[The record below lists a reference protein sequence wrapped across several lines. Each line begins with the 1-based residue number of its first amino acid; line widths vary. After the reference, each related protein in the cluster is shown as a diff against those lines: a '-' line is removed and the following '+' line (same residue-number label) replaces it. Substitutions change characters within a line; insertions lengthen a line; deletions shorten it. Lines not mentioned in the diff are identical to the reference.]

1 MSELVYLEFGATLVE
16 YREGWDLQRRVH
28 ARRVVDEVPDSCLLL
43 EHEPVYT
50 AGKRTAASD
59 RPFGDPGAPVIDVDR
74 GGKITWHGP
83 GQLTGYPVIKLREPL
98 DVVAYVRALEEAM
111 IRTCAEF
118 GVSTG
123 RVAGRS
129 GAWVPGDENRPD
141 RKVGAIGAR
150 VARGVTMHGFA
161 LNADC
166 DLSWYDRIVPCGIR
180 DAGTTTLSAETGR
193 DVTVAELRERYH
205 AVVYAIGTATD
216 NRLGIPGEDRPGSL
230 PATEFVAWYNGH
242 PHFTDHRFDLHGG
255 RAVVIGNGNVA
266 IDVARMLV
274 LEPGELAVTDTA
286 DHAIDALGAASV
298 QEVVLLGRRGPAQA
312 AVTHPRAAR
321 ARRARAGGR
330 DHRSPRCGA

>member
-1 MSELVYLEFGATLVE
+1 VRRPAARSLTAAPGRPALVPAGRKLGKVSELVYLEFGATLVE

-28 ARRVVDEVPDSCLLL
+28 ARRVADEVPDSCLLL
-43 EHEPVYT
+43 QHEPVYT
-50 AGKRTAASD
+50 AGKRTAVSD

-83 GQLTGYPVIKLREPL
+83 GQLTGYPVVKLREPL

-118 GVSTG
+118 GVRAG

-161 LNADC
+161 LNANC

-180 DAGTTTLSAETGR
+180 DAGTTMLSAEAGR
-193 DVTVAELRERYH
+193 DITVAQVTPVMKRHLADVLRYR
-205 AVVYAIGTATD
+205 T
-216 NRLGIPGEDRPGSL
+216 
-230 PATEFVAWYNGH
+230 WGH
-242 PHFTDHRFDLHGG
+242 VSD
-255 RAVVIGNGNVA
+255 
-266 IDVARMLV
+266 
-274 LEPGELAVTDTA
+274 
-286 DHAIDALGAASV
+286 
-298 QEVVLLGRRGPAQA
+298 A
-312 AVTHPRAAR
+312 AVLAGPRLEAAGVPLAAR
-321 ARRARAGGR
+321 
-330 DHRSPRCGA
+330 